1 MDGIAQIMFS
11 AIHRR
16 LSYANVVAT
25 LALVFAMS
33 GGALAAKHYLVNS
46 TKQINPKVL
55 RKLKGQNGRNGGTG
69 ATGPGGA
76 AGST

>member
-1 MDGIAQIMFS
+1 MNSIR
-11 AIHRR
+11 RR

-33 GGALAAKHYLVNS
+33 GGALAASHYLVNS

-55 RKLKGQNGRNGGTG
+55 SS
-69 ATGPGGA
+69 A
-76 AGST
+76 AVM